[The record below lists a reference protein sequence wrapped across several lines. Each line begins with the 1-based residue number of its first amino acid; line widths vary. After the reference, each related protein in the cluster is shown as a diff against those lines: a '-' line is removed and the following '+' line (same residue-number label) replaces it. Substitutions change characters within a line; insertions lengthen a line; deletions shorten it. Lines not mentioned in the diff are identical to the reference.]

1 MRKFIKL
8 FAPALVL
15 SALSVAASAEEIIV
29 TKTAVPSATVSV
41 AGLNLES
48 PTGIATGK
56 ARIEAAASDMCLTN
70 AVEPVSMRL
79 ARTKC
84 YRAAV
89 ADGYRQ
95 LDRMTVTRSAASM
108 GASAVILIKAGR

>member
-1 MRKFIKL
+1 MRNYIQL
-8 FAPALVL
+8 FAPALAL
-15 SALSVAASAEEIIV
+15 SAISAAATAGEIVI
-29 TKTAVPSATVSV
+29 TRTAVPSATVSV
-41 AGLNLES
+41 AGLNLAT
-48 PTGIATGK
+48 PTGLATGK
-56 ARIEAAASDMCLTN
+56 ARVESAAADLCLTN

-95 LDRMTVTRSAASM
+95 LSQLTETKSAASM
-108 GASAVILIKAGR
+108 GAAAVILTQAGR